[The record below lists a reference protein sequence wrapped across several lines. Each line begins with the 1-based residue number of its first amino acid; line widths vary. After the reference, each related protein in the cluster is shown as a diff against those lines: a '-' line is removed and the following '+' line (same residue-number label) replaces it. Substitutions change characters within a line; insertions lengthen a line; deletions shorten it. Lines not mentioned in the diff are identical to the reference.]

1 MIPKTIH
8 LSWVNKDILFTSHN
22 PLAVNGIQNMKN
34 INPEYTIVVSD
45 DQDVDNYIQSYISE
59 DDWLLLRDRHIVE
72 KIDLWRLLKIYN
84 EGGIYCDVDRLCNIP
99 FDDFI
104 TEDDICILPTHYQI
118 DFSQDIMISASG
130 QDIHKLAIDLNLS
143 RRQEGCVDVLT
154 LGPVTYFHAITYH
167 IFGKQ
172 LSRFLDPMV
181 WQLLIKTVNLREGY
195 ITYEERPVENLREHS
210 TIIYQYDNKYKEGNG
225 LSKDDFYKESKIDHW
240 TKGDN
245 VFGKKLFGN

>member
-34 INPEYTIVVSD
+34 INPEYTMVVSD

-181 WQLLIKTVNLREGY
+181 WQLLIKTVNLKDGY
-195 ITYEERPVENLREHS
+195 ITYEERPVENIREHS
-210 TIIYQYDNKYKEGNG
+210 TIIYQYDNKYNYGNG